1 MPGYQRKEV
10 IGGCTLY
17 LGDMRDV
24 LSDLPEQAALCA
36 TDAPYKLTSGGNTN
50 QSMSGKFALENY
62 DNSGD
67 LMASIPWHEMGG
79 PIYRALKP
87 DADAY
92 VMCND
97 KHLGAAQIAFQG
109 AGFKFHNLLTWDKG
123 APTRAPFYMK
133 NQEYTQ
139 YLWKGQAR
147 RPNYGGAKQ
156 SFACARPAGINW
168 HPTAKPTSLMAL
180 YILQSSQPGDLVLE
194 PFMGAGSTIL
204 AALAFGR
211 RAVGVEIEESY
222 FDQTCERIEAAQ
234 CDGFEQIRTE
244 WEQDRLRNNLKG
256 LAHAA

>member
-1 MPGYQRKEV
+1 MSGYLRKEV
-10 IGGCTLY
+10 IGDCTLY
-17 LGDMRDV
+17 RGDMRDV
-24 LSDLPEQAALCA
+24 LPDLPDKADLCV

-50 QSMSGKFALENY
+50 QSMSGKFALDSY

-67 LMASIPWHEMGG
+67 LMASIPWHAMGG
-79 PIYRALKP
+79 PIFRALKP

-97 KHLGAAQIAFQG
+97 KHVGAAQIAFGG
-109 AGFKFHNLLTWDKG
+109 AGLKFHNLLSWDKG

-133 NQEYTQ
+133 NQEYTL
-139 YLWKGQAR
+139 YLWKGKAR

-156 SFACARPAGINW
+156 AFECPRPKGVDW

-194 PFMGAGSTIL
+194 PFMGAGSTLL

-211 RAVGVEIEESY
+211 RAVGVEIEEAY
-222 FDQTCERIEAAQ
+222 FDQTCARIEAAQ
-234 CDGFEQIRTE
+234 RDGFVQIRAE
-244 WEQDRLRNNLKG
+244 WERDRVRNNLKG
-256 LAHAA
+256 LAYAA